1 MEDITTELKLK
12 VALLKK
18 SKKEAEVKYIEFI
31 RELLIENGNLK
42 VENINLKRKIDS
54 TKKIIETLNEN
65 SKMSDNEYELALEV
79 LNG

>member
-54 TKKIIETLNEN
+54 TKKIIETLNKN